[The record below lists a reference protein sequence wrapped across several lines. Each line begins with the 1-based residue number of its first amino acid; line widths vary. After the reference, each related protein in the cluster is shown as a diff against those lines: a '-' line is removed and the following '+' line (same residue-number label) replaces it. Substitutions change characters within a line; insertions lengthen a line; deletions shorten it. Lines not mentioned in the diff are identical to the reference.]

1 MDGRSPNLW
10 DHGCA
15 RPQEDP
21 MNDVTLPAP
30 PPVLEPPPSRKRRR
44 GVVGAAIVVAL
55 LVLGGAVL
63 VLVDGEQAEAGPLAL
78 TFTPGETQRYR
89 IDQTM
94 DITLGGDL
102 AVGVS
107 GPLALETSQVVS
119 WEVRDVDSDG
129 VATIR
134 VTAETPSGTV
144 NGLPIPSMGST
155 PAVDISVSP
164 SGRVV
169 SVGGPALG
177 GSSLDLAGGPFGK
190 LLEMPGTD
198 RFTPLLPPDG
208 DAQPGDSWESS
219 YAEDVPF
226 GHGSVGIDATSRYD
240 RDESVD
246 GTDTAVIVTD
256 STLSMDVKLDVS
268 EILGALGAA
277 GLPSG
282 PTGLPDLSGA
292 ALSYTGGGTFDQT
305 SWLDLAS
312 QDVVKMHTTGDVDVT
327 MWFDGFP
334 GYAGTL
340 TMTGTLDQELTRL

>member
-1 MDGRSPNLW
+1 
-10 DHGCA
+10 
-15 RPQEDP
+15 
-21 MNDVTLPAP
+21 MNDVMLPAP
-30 PPVLEPPPSRKRRR
+30 PPVLEPPPRRRRR
-44 GVVGAAIVVAL
+44 GLVAAAIVVAL
-55 LVLGGAVL
+55 LVLGGTAL
-63 VLVDGEQAEAGPLAL
+63 VLVDGEQANAGPLAL

-89 IDQTM
+89 IDQTL
-94 DITLGGDL
+94 DLTLDGDL

-107 GPLALETSQVVS
+107 GPLTIETSQVVS
-119 WEVRDVDSDG
+119 WEVRDVDHEG

-134 VTAETPSGTV
+134 VTTQAPSGTV
-144 NGLPIPSMGST
+144 NGLPIPSVGST
-155 PAVDISVSP
+155 PAIDIRISP

-177 GSSLDLAGGPFGK
+177 GSSLDLAGPFGK

-208 DAQPGDSWESS
+208 NAQPGDSWDTS
-219 YAEDVPF
+219 YSEDVPF

-305 SWLDLAS
+305 SWLDLAN
-312 QDVVKMHTTGDVDVT
+312 QDLVKMQTTGNLDLT
-327 MWFDGFP
+327 MSFDGFP

-340 TMTGTLDQELTRL
+340 KMTGTLEQQLTRL

>member
-1 MDGRSPNLW
+1 
-10 DHGCA
+10 
-15 RPQEDP
+15 
-21 MNDVTLPAP
+21 MNDVMLPAP
-30 PPVLEPPPSRKRRR
+30 PPVLEPPPSRRRRR
-44 GVVGAAIVVAL
+44 GLVGAAIVVAL
-55 LVLGGAVL
+55 LVLGGTAL
-63 VLVDGEQAEAGPLAL
+63 VLVDGRDAEAGPLAL

-94 DITLGGDL
+94 NLTLDGDL

-107 GPLALETSQVVS
+107 GPLAIETSQVVS
-119 WEVRDVDSDG
+119 WEVREVDRDG

-134 VTAETPSGTV
+134 VSGETPSGTV

-155 PAVDISVSP
+155 PPIDIRISP

-169 SVGGPALG
+169 AVGGPAFG

-208 DAQPGDSWESS
+208 NAQPGDSWDTS
-219 YAEDVPF
+219 YSEDVPF

-246 GTDTAVIVTD
+246 GTDTAVIVTH
-256 STLSMDVKLDVS
+256 STLSMDVQLDVC
-268 EILGALGAA
+268 EILGALSAA

-292 ALSYTGGGTFDQT
+292 ALSYEGGGTFDQT
-305 SWLDLAS
+305 SWLDLAN
-312 QDVVKMHTTGDVDVT
+312 QDLVKMQTTGDVDVT
-327 MWFDGFP
+327 MSFDGFP
-334 GYAGTL
+334 GHAGTL
-340 TMTGTLDQELTRL
+340 VMTGSLDQQLTRL